1 MDIIKPGQFAHN
13 GLHHNYI
20 VCADN
25 KRYEFDIGNATL
37 LRLGK
42 KPDFV
47 FLGDSITQGYD
58 VNTYFGDTS
67 FCINRGIGG
76 DVPMYMSRRLQA
88 DVIQLRPEYCV
99 LMAGVN
105 EVWVLDNQFESAEQH
120 RECYEKAKGYITD
133 YIKDIIE
140 QCKAAGQKLA
150 LCSITPIRS
159 RGERPYKDANDLII
173 ECNEVLKK
181 LAEDSGIIFVN
192 YHPHFCSEDCKTI
205 RPELTY
211 DGTHLSPEGYDL
223 MSKILK
229 EALAENGIKI

>member
-1 MDIIKPGQFAHN
+1 MDIIMPGQFAHN

-25 KRYEFDIGNATL
+25 KRYAFDTANATL

-42 KPDFV
+42 RPDVV
-47 FLGDSITQGYD
+47 FIGDSITQGYD

-76 DVPMYMSRRLQA
+76 DVPMYISRRFQA
-88 DVIQLRPEYCV
+88 DVIQLRPKFCV

-105 EVWVLDNQFESAEQH
+105 EVWVLDRQFESAEQH
-120 RECYEKAKGYITD
+120 SECYEKAKSYILD
-133 YIKDIIE
+133 YIKDIIA
-140 QCKAAGQKLA
+140 QSKAAEQPLA

-173 ECNEVLKK
+173 ECNAALKQ
-181 LAEDSGIIFVN
+181 LAADNGIVFVD
-192 YHPHFCSEDCKTI
+192 YHPHFCNEDGKSMKS
-205 RPELTY
+205 ELTC
-211 DGTHLSPEGYDL
+211 DGTHLSPEGYDV
-223 MSKILK
+223 MSKVLK
-229 EALAENGIKI
+229 EALAANGINI